1 MADGNV
7 PIRIWARTRLH
18 GENLTL
24 PCLDLAVKVFNGL
37 QDIFRNVDRASI
49 PPKIGKNLINFAF
62 LCMLRI
68 KIKFKIFKDI
78 FAIPDY
84 PVRYLEILYYIQK

>member
-1 MADGNV
+1 VTNPALPNTVQTKFVKTPPMPPQLIAYIVFNTSDFKMEERMADGNV

-18 GENLTL
+18 GENLTI

-49 PPKIGKNLINFAF
+49 PPKIGKN
-62 LCMLRI
+62 
-68 KIKFKIFKDI
+68 
-78 FAIPDY
+78 
-84 PVRYLEILYYIQK
+84 